1 MNRRFKTISIS
12 VALAVA
18 FLTATA
24 AAPRVT
30 SAPESAG
37 FSAARLERVDRMLQ
51 GYVDRREIP
60 GAVGLIARHG
70 KVVYHKSFGF
80 RDVEAN
86 APMANDVIFRIA
98 SMTKPITSVAAM
110 MLWEQGEFQLR
121 DPISKFLP
129 EFTHMEVALPV
140 EPGDSARGPYK
151 IDEATRPITIQ
162 HLLTHTAGLAN
173 PYRGVTRD
181 LYNDLRTNRKPGGT
195 IGDYVTALSKLPLNF
210 EPGERWEYGPATDVV
225 GRLVE
230 VLSGMTLAEYFETK
244 IFRPLGME
252 DTHFYLPRSK
262 VSRLAA
268 LYRPDDDGK
277 IELQESPDEN
287 SRWVKEPHVYF
298 SGGGG
303 LVSTTADYFR
313 FHQMMLNGGE
323 LDGVRILGP
332 RTVRLMTSNHTG
344 DLAIW
349 LRGPGYGFGLG
360 YSVSVDQ
367 GRSAMPSA
375 EGTYNWGG
383 SLLHRVLGRSGRPI
397 DRDTDDPDSSIHTSQ
412 HSAGL
417 PDAHVP
423 SAGRL
428 KGSIDTEPQS
438 SQ

>member
-1 MNRRFKTISIS
+1 MNRQFNSILIS
-12 VALAVA
+12 VTLAGA
-18 FLTATA
+18 IFAATA
-24 AAPRVT
+24 MAAPKVNAT
-30 SAPESAG
+30 PESAG
-37 FSAARLERVDRMLQ
+37 FSTVRLERVDRMLQ
-51 GYVDRREIP
+51 GYVDREEIA
-60 GAVGLIARHG
+60 GAVGLIAREG
-70 KVVYHKSFGF
+70 KMVYHKSFGY
-80 RDVEAN
+80 RDIESK
-86 APMANDVIFRIA
+86 APMSSDVIFRIA

-110 MLWEQGEFQLR
+110 MLWEEGRFQLR

-129 EFTHMEVALPV
+129 EFADMEVALPV

-151 IDEATRPITIQ
+151 IAEALRPITIQ
-162 HLLTHTAGLAN
+162 QLLTHTAGLAN
-173 PYRGVTRD
+173 PYRGVTLD

-195 IGDYVTALSKLPLNF
+195 VGDYVTALAKLPLNF

-230 VLSGMTLAEYFETK
+230 VLSGMTLAQYFETK

-252 DTHFYLPRSK
+252 DTYFYLPRSK
-262 VSRLAA
+262 VPRLAA
-268 LYRPDDDGK
+268 LYRPNDDGK
-277 IELQESPDEN
+277 IELQDKPDEN

-349 LRGPGYGFGLG
+349 LRGAGYGFGIG
-360 YSVSVDQ
+360 YSVSLDQ
-367 GRSAMPSA
+367 GQSAMPSA

-383 SLLHRVLGRSGRPI
+383 AYCTVFWVDPADQLIGILMTQIRPYTHLNI
-397 DRDTDDPDSSIHTSQ
+397 RQDFQTLTYQALVD
-412 HSAGL
+412 
-417 PDAHVP
+417 
-423 SAGRL
+423 
-428 KGSIDTEPQS
+428 
-438 SQ
+438 